1 MAFELPSNS
10 KIVVG
15 LSGGVDSAVSAY
27 LLKQQGHEV
36 LGLFMKNWDED
47 DTTEYCSA
55 EADLKD
61 VRQVCKVLDIPLETI
76 NFSNEYWKH
85 VFSYFLEEFQAG
97 RTPNPDILCN
107 QEIKFKY
114 FLDHAKKLGAEFIAT
129 GHYAQ
134 RACDPLGLNKATDL
148 NKDQTYF
155 LCALNADQ
163 LSQSY
168 FPLHGLLKSEVRQI
182 AKMAGFENHA
192 KKDSTGI
199 CFIGERKFNA
209 FLAEYIPAKPGI
221 IRTVDGQALGKHNG
235 LMFYTLGQRKG
246 IHLGGMKHFEEKPW
260 YVVGKAL
267 DDNALIVSQMEND
280 SWQFSTALIA
290 TNLNWITPLRQRS
303 FRCHAKT
310 RYRQADQP
318 CSVQVLENSLIV
330 TFDFP
335 QRAVTPGQSVVFYEG
350 DRCLGGARIM
360 GTNSPGGLW
369 PKYPDCTLLPKFD
382 LNVGAT
388 ACL

>member
-1 MAFELPSNS
+1 MAFELSSNS

-61 VRQVCKVLDIPLETI
+61 VRQVCKTLDIALETI
-76 NFSNEYWKH
+76 NFSDEYWKH
-85 VFSYFLEEFQAG
+85 VFSYFLEEHQAG

-114 FLDHAKKLGAEFIAT
+114 FLDYAKKLGADFIAT

-134 RACDPLGLNKATDL
+134 RASHPLGLNKAADL

-155 LCALNADQ
+155 LCALNAHQ

-182 AKMAGFENHA
+182 AKKAGFENHA

-209 FLAEYIPAKPGI
+209 FLAEYIPAKPGQ
-221 IRTVDGQALGKHNG
+221 IRTADGQVLGKHNG

-246 IHLGGMKHFEEKPW
+246 IHLGGMKNFQEKPW
-260 YVVGKAL
+260 YVIGKAI
-267 DDNALIVSQMEND
+267 DENALIVSQTEND
-280 SWQFSTALIA
+280 PWQFSTALIA
-290 TNLNWITPLRQRS
+290 TDINWITPIEQTS
-303 FRCHAKT
+303 FRCQAKT

-318 CSVQVLENSLIV
+318 CSVQRLENTLIV
-330 TFDFP
+330 KFDFP

-369 PKYPDCTLLPKFD
+369 PKYPHCIRLPAFD
-382 LNVGAT
+382 FNVGAT